1 MRISP
6 KYDVAGG
13 VGDLWTELKRPQPY
27 RWPIL
32 AASCVVPGLMLY
44 VFASERWYAE
54 PAAPEIVYITTF
66 APDRSEEE
74 IIASNLENQ
83 ERKEARQRL
92 EEARI
97 EKRREMYRALG
108 QATGID
114 TDKMEAEIAEER
126 AREEAEAQAR
136 LEEATGGSVDTSDT
150 Q

>member
-13 VGDLWTELKRPQPY
+13 IGDFWTEFRRPQPY

-32 AASCVVPGLMLY
+32 IASCAFPAFFLY
-44 VFASERWYAE
+44 YFAQERVYAP
-54 PAAPEIVYITTF
+54 PATPDIVYITTF
-66 APDRSEEE
+66 APDRTDEE
-74 IIASNLENQ
+74 IIASNIANQ

-126 AREEAEAQAR
+126 AREEAAIEAR
-136 LEEATGGSVDTSDT
+136 IEEATGGSVDDSDAE
-150 Q
+150 